1 MTIIFHMSYYYY
13 CFDLLEIDE
22 AEMEMEKVVLHR
34 PSFS

>member
-22 AEMEMEKVVLHR
+22 AEMETEKVVMHR
-34 PSFS
+34 CSFS